1 MLDPSP
7 PYSVAIVVDASA
19 SELERFAAAELSHY
33 VKWLFGAAAHVT
45 AQPTGGDNAV
55 ILLGT
60 PETLRYTGFMFQE
73 MSEQSFSQSRISWAG
88 YPAMLLT
95 GGSARAVMWAV
106 YDLVER
112 WGVRYLLQGD
122 VFPETPGAF
131 WQPAGAT
138 EHEPALPIRQWRI
151 INDFACGPESWGVAD
166 YRPVIDQLAKLK
178 FNRLHFS
185 LWPWQPFVHYEH
197 KGISRR
203 SAYLWFDYHYPITD
217 DMIGRELFGDEEEF
231 WNPDIPRGASYAD
244 MLAAGQQHVRNL
256 MDYGHQRGMECVL
269 STNLTEFMPEFAP
282 LLPGAQ
288 TVHQLAGLTIV
299 PGTDTPVDDPQL
311 TELASVVLQ
320 ATVNTYPEADAIA
333 LGMTEHRQWIG
344 QYEAAWQALD
354 RRYGIES
361 VQSLDAVLAAARQRT
376 GYAGGA
382 ERPLDEVKG
391 DIISLYFYNRLLREL
406 PVLEHTSRPDM
417 RFIFNGVAEELFPVL
432 PRLLPAGWELM
443 NNVDYTP
450 ARILTRREVLRHT
463 PDPDIPATLIH
474 TLHDD
479 NVGVLPQLATGS
491 LHELTQDMY
500 RHGWAG
506 FSTRY
511 WLVGDHDPCI
521 AYLAKSAWERDTTP
535 ETVYRDQITALW
547 GEDCVDDMLTVF
559 RELEAATVTLE
570 WHGMGLTFPVPGM
583 MMKHWT
589 PGDFPA
595 ELVEVRERYQVALR
609 AARRVAAASSPR
621 GQDDADYWVG
631 RFEFGIAYLEALEA
645 VSSAANAEHEQ
656 RPTDARRAAETALA
670 AARRAL
676 EAYARVARDQSDRG
690 AIATMNEYVFRP
702 LRAKVEA
709 LQAV

>member
-1 MLDPSP
+1 MMDLSP
-7 PYSVAIVVDASA
+7 PYSVAIVVDAAA
-19 SELERFAAAELSHY
+19 SELERFAAAELSYY
-33 VKWLFGAAAHVT
+33 VKRLFGAAAHVT
-45 AQPTGGDNAV
+45 VQPTGGDDAA

-60 PETLRYTGFMFQE
+60 PETLRYTGFEFRE
-73 MSEQSFSQSRISWAG
+73 MSEQGFSVSRRSWAG
-88 YPAMLLT
+88 YPALLLV

-122 VFPETPGAF
+122 VFPETPAPF
-131 WQPAGAT
+131 WQPPGAG

-151 INDFACGPESWGVAD
+151 INDFACGPESWSVAD

-185 LWPWQPFVHYEH
+185 LWPWQPFVHYAH
-197 KGISRR
+197 KGIERR
-203 SAYLWFDYHYPITD
+203 TAYLWFDYHYPITD
-217 DMIGRELFGDEEEF
+217 DMIGRELFGDQDEF
-231 WNPDIPRGASYAD
+231 WNPDFPFRQGYAD
-244 MLAAGQQHVRNL
+244 MLAAGQQHVRSL
-256 MDYGHQRGMECVL
+256 MDHARRRGMECVL

-288 TVHQLAGLTIV
+288 RVRQLAELTIV

-344 QYEAAWQALD
+344 QYEAAWQELD
-354 RRYGIES
+354 RLYGIES
-361 VQSLDAVLAAARQRT
+361 VQSLDAVLATARQRT
-376 GYAGGA
+376 GYAGGT
-382 ERPLDEVKG
+382 ERPVEEVKG
-391 DIISLYFYNRLLREL
+391 DITSLYFYNRLLREL

-463 PDPDIPATLIH
+463 PDPDIPTTLIH

-521 AYLAKSAWERDTTP
+521 AYLAKSAWDRDTTP
-535 ETVYRDQITALW
+535 EVVYRDQIAALW
-547 GEDCVDDMLTVF
+547 GADCVDDMLTVF

-595 ELVEVRERYQVALR
+595 ELVEVRERYREALR
-609 AARRVAAASSPR
+609 AAQRVAAASPPR
-621 GQDDADYWVG
+621 GRDDADYWVG

-645 VSSAANAEHEQ
+645 VRSAANAEHEQ
-656 RPTDARRAAETALA
+656 RPADACCAAETALA
-670 AARRAL
+670 AVRRAL

-709 LQAV
+709 LQAT

>member
-33 VKWLFGAAAHVT
+33 VKRLFGAAAHVT
-45 AQPTGGDNAV
+45 TQPTGDDAV

-60 PETLRYTGFMFQE
+60 PETLGYTGFMFRE
-73 MSEQSFSQSRISWAG
+73 LGEQSFRVSRSSWAG
-88 YPAMLLT
+88 SPALLLV
-95 GGSARAVMWAV
+95 GGSPRAVMWAV
-106 YDLVER
+106 YDLAER
-112 WGVRYLLQGD
+112 WGVRYLLHGD
-122 VFPETPGAF
+122 VFPETPAPF
-131 WQPAGAT
+131 WRPPGDG

-197 KGISRR
+197 KGIARR

-391 DIISLYFYNRLLREL
+391 DITSLYFYNRLLREL

-521 AYLAKSAWERDTTP
+521 AYLAKSAWDRDTTP
-535 ETVYRDQITALW
+535 EAVYRDQITALW

-589 PGDFPA
+589 PGGFPA
-595 ELVEVRERYQVALR
+595 ELVEVREHYRVALR
-609 AARRVAAASSPR
+609 AAQRVAATSQPR

-645 VSSAANAEHEQ
+645 VRSAANAEHEQ

-702 LRAKVEA
+702 LRAKVEE
-709 LQAV
+709 LQAA